1 MTAPTIHR
9 LRHEGLLVLRWG
21 RGGPDPVVALHGF
34 TGHGLSFE
42 NLGRAVA
49 HGGGSLWAPVLPGHD
64 PLSPP
69 LEGEGF
75 VDAARRL
82 GRILEAMLDEPCRL
96 VGYSMGAR
104 VALVLALERPELVR
118 ALLLVGVHP
127 GLEPAARERRR
138 AEERRWQSR
147 LRDQGLLAFLSWWE
161 SRPLF
166 ASQARLD
173 PGVRGRQNRLR
184 RRHRA
189 AALAGAL
196 DTLGLGVMPACLGR
210 IGTMNLPMHLA
221 VGEDDRKFVDLGRQ
235 IARAT
240 DGRATLEVVPGA
252 GHNLVLEHPELLL
265 RWMES
270 RP

>member
-161 SRPLF
+161 SRPL
-166 ASQARLD
+166 
-173 PGVRGRQNRLR
+173 VR
-184 RRHRA
+184 
-189 AALAGAL
+189 
-196 DTLGLGVMPACLGR
+196 
-210 IGTMNLPMHLA
+210 
-221 VGEDDRKFVDLGRQ
+221 
-235 IARAT
+235 
-240 DGRATLEVVPGA
+240 VPGA
-252 GHNLVLEHPELLL
+252 PRPRGARPAESASPAPPGGGVGRGPRHPRARRDAGLPRAHRNDELADAPGG
-265 RWMES
+265 R
-270 RP
+270 RR